1 MFTGIRIAVVNAIGT
16 AVFAAFVGGGGLG
29 GVITQG
35 IRIMNMKLILT
46 ATGVLMVIAV
56 VLDLVMGWFEGQ
68 MRKKRGGSRTMWIPV
83 AAILVAFW
91 PAASLWAQQYRR
103 HHAL

>member
-16 AVFAAFVGGGGLG
+16 QPCSRPLWAAAALG
-29 GVITQG
+29 GVITQA
-35 IRIMNMKLILT
+35 IRISNMPLILA

-68 MRKKRGGSRTMWIPV
+68 MLCK
-83 AAILVAFW
+83 
-91 PAASLWAQQYRR
+91 
-103 HHAL
+103 